1 MDPMQHSLDRAR
13 MVLGDAG
20 LENLSRAHVLVVG
33 LGGVGSYAAEA
44 VARSGVG
51 KITLVDHDT
60 VDETNLN
67 RQLCALRSTIGR
79 YKADVVA
86 ERLSE
91 LHEGLE
97 ICPMRLF
104 YHYDTRDEIF
114 ADRPD
119 YVLDCIDKVGAKI
132 DLIETAQKLEIPI
145 LSALGT
151 GKKLDPFRL
160 RLCDIYE
167 TYNDGL
173 ARVMRR
179 ELRKRG
185 IERLRVVCSDE
196 EAVLPENK
204 DSRTPGSLAWVPGCA
219 GLMMAGICVRELAEG
234 KN

>member
-13 MVLGDAG
+13 MVLGNEG
-20 LENLSRAHVLVVG
+20 LERLARAHVLVVG

-44 VARSGVG
+44 LARSGVG
-51 KITLVDHDT
+51 RLTLVDHDT
-60 VDETNLN
+60 VDETNIN
-67 RQLCALRSTIGR
+67 RQLCALRSTIGQ
-79 YKADVVA
+79 YKADVTA
-86 ERLSE
+86 ERLSQ

-97 ICPMRLF
+97 LCPMRVF
-104 YHYDTRDEIF
+104 YNADTREEVF
-114 ADRPD
+114 AETPD

-132 DLIETAQKLEIPI
+132 DLIETAQKNGIPI

-151 GKKLDPFRL
+151 GKKTDPFKL
-160 RLCDIYE
+160 KLCDIYE
-167 TYNDGL
+167 TCNDGL
-173 ARVMRR
+173 ARVMRK

-185 IERLRVVCSDE
+185 VASLRVVCSDE
-196 EAVLPENK
+196 EAVLPENV